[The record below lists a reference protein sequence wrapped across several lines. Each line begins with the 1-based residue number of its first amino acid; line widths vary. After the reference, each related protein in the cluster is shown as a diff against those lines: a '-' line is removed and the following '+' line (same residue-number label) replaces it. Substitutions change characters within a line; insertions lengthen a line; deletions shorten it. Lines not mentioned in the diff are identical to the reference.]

1 MSETHHCPDGLTT
14 AAFESALEELVRTAK
29 RDGVELNRSLDV
41 SDDSGRAGWMV
52 EITRVERRR

>member
-1 MSETHHCPDGLTT
+1 MSETHRPDGPTA
-14 AAFESALEELVRTAK
+14 AAFESALGELVRTAN

-41 SDDSGRAGWMV
+41 SDGSGRASWMV

>member
-1 MSETHHCPDGLTT
+1 MSETHHRPHGLT
-14 AAFESALEELVRTAK
+14 AAEFESALEELVRTAK

-41 SDDSGRAGWMV
+41 SDDSGRESWMV